1 MKKYKKL
8 LINIM
13 VIFIILFNLFIPNA
27 YAGPLQDIMNRA
39 EGFVNNGEN
48 GGNVINNDALKEGNV
63 INNDALKE
71 GSNTLYNVL
80 LVIGIAVAFI
90 WGIVLGIQFITGS
103 LGEKADVKKN
113 LIVYIIGCIIIFG
126 AFGIWKL
133 LLQLLQPLA

>member
-48 GGNVINNDALKEGNV
+48 GGNVINNDALR
-63 INNDALKE
+63 E

-133 LLQLLQPLA
+133 LLQLVINILTKVSFNKIEK

>member
-8 LINIM
+8 LINVM
-13 VIFIILFNLFIPNA
+13 AIFIIVFNLFIPNA

-48 GGNVINNDALKEGNV
+48 GGNV

-133 LLQLLQPLA
+133 LLQLLEPLE

>member
-48 GGNVINNDALKEGNV
+48 GGNVINNDALKEG
-63 INNDALKE
+63 
-71 GSNTLYNVL
+71 SNTLYNIL

-90 WGIVLGIQFITGS
+90 WGIVLWIQFVTGS

-113 LIVYIIGCIIIFG
+113 LIVYVIGCIIIFG
-126 AFGIWKL
+126 AFGIWRL

>member
-48 GGNVINNDALKEGNV
+48 GGNVINDN
-63 INNDALKE
+63 ALKE

-90 WGIVLGIQFITGS
+90 WGIVLGIQFVTGS

-113 LIVYIIGCIIIFG
+113 LIVYVIGCIIIFG

-133 LLQLLQPLA
+133 LLQLLEPLE

>member
-48 GGNVINNDALKEGNV
+48 GGNVINNDALKEG
-63 INNDALKE
+63 
-71 GSNTLYNVL
+71 SNTLYNVL

-90 WGIVLGIQFITGS
+90 WGIVLGIQFVTGS
-103 LGEKADVKKN
+103 LGEKAEVKKN
-113 LIVYIIGCIIIFG
+113 LIVYVIGCIIIFG
-126 AFGIWKL
+126 AFGIWRL

>member
-48 GGNVINNDALKEGNV
+48 GGNVINNDALKEG
-63 INNDALKE
+63 
-71 GSNTLYNVL
+71 SNTLYNVL

-103 LGEKADVKKN
+103 LGEKADVKKY
-113 LIVYIIGCIIIFG
+113 LIVYLIGCIIIFG
-126 AFGIWKL
+126 AFGIWRF

>member
-39 EGFVNNGEN
+39 DGFVNNGEN
-48 GGNVINNDALKEGNV
+48 GGNV

-90 WGIVLGIQFITGS
+90 WGIVLGIQFVTGS

-113 LIVYIIGCIIIFG
+113 LIVYVIGCIIIFG
-126 AFGIWKL
+126 AFGIWRL

>member
-27 YAGPLQDIMNRA
+27 YAGLLQDIMKRA

-48 GGNVINNDALKEGNV
+48 GGNV

-113 LIVYIIGCIIIFG
+113 LIVYLVGCVIIFG

-133 LLQLLQPLA
+133 LLQLLEPLE

>member
-48 GGNVINNDALKEGNV
+48 GGNVINNDALKEG
-63 INNDALKE
+63 
-71 GSNTLYNVL
+71 SNTLYNVL

-90 WGIVLGIQFITGS
+90 WEIVLGIQFITGS

-113 LIVYIIGCIIIFG
+113 LIVYLVGCVIIFG

-133 LLQLLQPLA
+133 LLQLLEPLE

>member
-27 YAGPLQDIMNRA
+27 YAGPLQGIVDNA
-39 EGFVNNGEN
+39 QNFVNNGEN
-48 GGNVINNDALKEGNV
+48 GGNVINNN
-63 INNDALKE
+63 ALKE

-80 LVIGIAVAFI
+80 LIIGIAVAFI
-90 WGIVLGIQFITGS
+90 WGIVLGIQFVTGS
-103 LGEKADVKKN
+103 LGEKADVQKN
-113 LIVYIIGCIIIFG
+113 LIVYVIGCIIIFG
-126 AFGIWKL
+126 AFGIWRL

>member
-27 YAGPLQDIMNRA
+27 YAGPLQGIVDNA
-39 EGFVNNGEN
+39 QNFVNNGEN
-48 GGNVINNDALKEGNV
+48 GGNVINN
-63 INNDALKE
+63 NDLKE

-80 LVIGIAVAFI
+80 LIIGIAVAFI

-113 LIVYIIGCIIIFG
+113 LIVYLVGCVIIFG
-126 AFGIWKL
+126 AFGIWRL
-133 LLQLLQPLA
+133 LLQLLEPLA

>member
-8 LINIM
+8 LINVM
-13 VIFIILFNLFIPNA
+13 AIFIIVFNLFIPNA

-48 GGNVINNDALKEGNV
+48 GGNV

-126 AFGIWKL
+126 AFGIWRL

>member
-8 LINIM
+8 LITIM

-48 GGNVINNDALKEGNV
+48 GGNVINNDALKEG
-63 INNDALKE
+63 
-71 GSNTLYNVL
+71 SNTLYNVL

-90 WGIVLGIQFITGS
+90 WGIVLGIQFVTGS

-113 LIVYIIGCIIIFG
+113 LIVYVIGCIIIFG
-126 AFGIWKL
+126 AFGIWRL

>member
-48 GGNVINNDALKEGNV
+48 GGNVINNDALKEG
-63 INNDALKE
+63 
-71 GSNTLYNVL
+71 SNTLYNVL

-103 LGEKADVKKN
+103 LSEKADVKKN
-113 LIVYIIGCIIIFG
+113 LIVYLIGCIIIFG
-126 AFGIWKL
+126 AFGIWRL

>member
-13 VIFIILFNLFIPNA
+13 VIFIILFNLFIPNV
-27 YAGPLQDIMNRA
+27 YAGPLQGIVDNA
-39 EGFVNNGEN
+39 QNFVNNGEN
-48 GGNVINNDALKEGNV
+48 GGNV

-113 LIVYIIGCIIIFG
+113 LIVYLVGCVIIFG
-126 AFGIWKL
+126 AFGIWRL
-133 LLQLLQPLA
+133 LLQLLEPLE

>member
-13 VIFIILFNLFIPNA
+13 VIVIILFNLFIPNA

-48 GGNVINNDALKEGNV
+48 GGNVINNDALKEG
-63 INNDALKE
+63 
-71 GSNTLYNVL
+71 SNTLYNVL

-90 WGIVLGIQFITGS
+90 WGIVLGIQFVTGS

-113 LIVYIIGCIIIFG
+113 LIVYLVGCVIIFG
-126 AFGIWKL
+126 AFGIWRL

>member
-27 YAGPLQDIMNRA
+27 YTGPLQDIMNRA

-48 GGNVINNDALKEGNV
+48 GGNVINNDALR
-63 INNDALKE
+63 E

>member
-48 GGNVINNDALKEGNV
+48 GGNVINNDALKEG
-63 INNDALKE
+63 
-71 GSNTLYNVL
+71 SNTLYNVL

-113 LIVYIIGCIIIFG
+113 LIVYLVGCVIIFG

-133 LLQLLQPLA
+133 LLQLLAPLE

>member
-48 GGNVINNDALKEGNV
+48 GGNVINNDALKEG
-63 INNDALKE
+63 
-71 GSNTLYNVL
+71 SNTLYNVL

-103 LGEKADVKKN
+103 LGEKTDVKKN

>member
-48 GGNVINNDALKEGNV
+48 GGNVINNDT
-63 INNDALKE
+63 LKE

-113 LIVYIIGCIIIFG
+113 LIVYLVGCVIIFG

-133 LLQLLQPLA
+133 LLQLLEPLE

>member
-39 EGFVNNGEN
+39 ENFVNNGEN
-48 GGNVINNDALKEGNV
+48 GGNV

-90 WGIVLGIQFITGS
+90 WGIVLGIQFVTGS

>member
-48 GGNVINNDALKEGNV
+48 GGNVINDDALR
-63 INNDALKE
+63 E

>member
-48 GGNVINNDALKEGNV
+48 GGNVINNDV
-63 INNDALKE
+63 LKE

-90 WGIVLGIQFITGS
+90 WGIVLGIQFVTGS

-113 LIVYIIGCIIIFG
+113 LIVYVIGCIIIFG
-126 AFGIWKL
+126 AFGIWRL

>member
-48 GGNVINNDALKEGNV
+48 GGNVIND
-63 INNDALKE
+63 DALKE

-113 LIVYIIGCIIIFG
+113 LIVYVIGCIIIFG
-126 AFGIWKL
+126 AFGIWRL

>member
-13 VIFIILFNLFIPNA
+13 VIFIILFNLFIHNA

-48 GGNVINNDALKEGNV
+48 GGNV

-113 LIVYIIGCIIIFG
+113 LIVYLVGCVIIFG

-133 LLQLLQPLA
+133 LLQLLEPLE

>member
-48 GGNVINNDALKEGNV
+48 GGNVINNDALKEG
-63 INNDALKE
+63 
-71 GSNTLYNVL
+71 SNTLYNVL

-90 WGIVLGIQFITGS
+90 WGIVLGIQFVTGS

-113 LIVYIIGCIIIFG
+113 LIVYLVGCVIIFG
-126 AFGIWKL
+126 AFGIWRL
-133 LLQLLQPLA
+133 LLQLLQPLAL

>member
-48 GGNVINNDALKEGNV
+48 GGNV

-133 LLQLLQPLA
+133 IATILQDV

>member
-27 YAGPLQDIMNRA
+27 YAGQLQDIMNRA

-48 GGNVINNDALKEGNV
+48 GGNV

-113 LIVYIIGCIIIFG
+113 LIVYLVGCVIIFG

-133 LLQLLQPLA
+133 LLQLLEPLE

>member
-39 EGFVNNGEN
+39 EDFVNNGEN
-48 GGNVINNDALKEGNV
+48 GGND

-90 WGIVLGIQFITGS
+90 WGIVLGIQFVTGS

-113 LIVYIIGCIIIFG
+113 LIVYVIGCIIIFG
-126 AFGIWKL
+126 AFGIWRL

>member
-48 GGNVINNDALKEGNV
+48 GGNVINNA
-63 INNDALKE
+63 ALKE

-113 LIVYIIGCIIIFG
+113 LIVYLVGCVIIFG

-133 LLQLLQPLA
+133 LLQLLEPLE

>member
-27 YAGPLQDIMNRA
+27 YAGPLEDIMNRA

-48 GGNVINNDALKEGNV
+48 GGNV

-90 WGIVLGIQFITGS
+90 WGIVLGIQFVTGS

-113 LIVYIIGCIIIFG
+113 LIVYVIGCIIIFG
-126 AFGIWKL
+126 AFGIWRL

>member
-48 GGNVINNDALKEGNV
+48 GGNVINNDALKEG
-63 INNDALKE
+63 
-71 GSNTLYNVL
+71 SNTLYNVL
-80 LVIGIAVAFI
+80 LVIGIAVALI
-90 WGIVLGIQFITGS
+90 WGIVLGIQFVTGS

-113 LIVYIIGCIIIFG
+113 LIVYVIGCIIIFG
-126 AFGIWKL
+126 AFGIWRL

>member
-48 GGNVINNDALKEGNV
+48 GGNVINNDALR
-63 INNDALKE
+63 E

-113 LIVYIIGCIIIFG
+113 LIVYLVGCVIIFG

-133 LLQLLQPLA
+133 LLQLLEPLE

>member
-48 GGNVINNDALKEGNV
+48 GGNVINNDALKEG
-63 INNDALKE
+63 
-71 GSNTLYNVL
+71 SNTLYNVL

-90 WGIVLGIQFITGS
+90 WGIVLGIQFVTGS

-113 LIVYIIGCIIIFG
+113 LIVHLVGCVIIYG
-126 AFGIWKL
+126 AFGIWRL

>member
-1 MKKYKKL
+1 MHL
-8 LINIM
+8 
-13 VIFIILFNLFIPNA
+13 PNA

-48 GGNVINNDALKEGNV
+48 GGNV

-90 WGIVLGIQFITGS
+90 WGIVLGIQFVTGS

-113 LIVYIIGCIIIFG
+113 LIVYVIGCIIIFG
-126 AFGIWKL
+126 AFGIWRL

>member
-27 YAGPLQDIMNRA
+27 YAGPLQDIMNIA

-48 GGNVINNDALKEGNV
+48 GGNVINNDALR
-63 INNDALKE
+63 E

>member
-48 GGNVINNDALKEGNV
+48 GGNVINNDALKEG
-63 INNDALKE
+63 
-71 GSNTLYNVL
+71 SNTLYNVL

-113 LIVYIIGCIIIFG
+113 LIVYLVGCVIIFG
-126 AFGIWKL
+126 AFGIWRL
-133 LLQLLQPLA
+133 LLQLLEPLE